1 MATLSDVQIDRIGQH
16 TVLRHNFLIYLNME
30 AEIIEQL
37 NRIEKNSL
45 LAAKNVLTLEDV
57 SIITKMRKSYLYKLT
72 HKHEIPFYRPNG
84 KMIYF
89 DKKEVEDWMKQN
101 RVESISNI
109 ENKANEYIRQKYSR
123 QQSSC
128 HK

>member
-72 HKHEIPFYRPNG
+72 HKHEIPFYRPN
-84 KMIYF
+84 
-89 DKKEVEDWMKQN
+89 
-101 RVESISNI
+101 
-109 ENKANEYIRQKYSR
+109 
-123 QQSSC
+123 C
-128 HK
+128 

>member
-1 MATLSDVQIDRIGQH
+1 
-16 TVLRHNFLIYLNME
+16 ME

-72 HKHEIPFYRPNG
+72 HKHEIPFYRPN
-84 KMIYF
+84 
-89 DKKEVEDWMKQN
+89 
-101 RVESISNI
+101 
-109 ENKANEYIRQKYSR
+109 
-123 QQSSC
+123 C
-128 HK
+128 